1 MRRYWA
7 NDRINYSIRVF
18 IALVGV
24 ALPCWYLNA
33 KPEITPLVLGI
44 IAAALAETDDN
55 LSGRIKALITTL
67 VCFVV
72 AAFSIELLFPY
83 PPLFAI
89 GLFCSTFGFIM
100 LGAMGPR
107 YASIAFA
114 SLLLAVYTMLG
125 AAQSPNL
132 WYQPMLLL
140 AGATWYGILSLTWHI
155 LWPNQPVQQSLAA
168 VFSEFAHYLDS
179 KSKLFEPVANLVPQ
193 PLRLE
198 AASKNARVVTALNNA
213 KSTLLHRARRGQP
226 HATGDRF
233 LKIYFLAQDIHE
245 RASSSHYRYQDLAC
259 EFQRSDV
266 LFRFQRLLSRQ
277 AQACRDIARA
287 LAMGKPYFHGADSV
301 RALDELQES
310 LLYLKSQNNPKWR
323 IYLSQLD
330 YLFNNL
336 ATVERQLSNVSNPDA
351 AHTDADT
358 ELDDT
363 EARSMKDRWQ
373 RIASQFNPGSL
384 LFRHALRMAIALTVG
399 YGCILALDLERGF
412 WILLTI
418 LFVCQP
424 NYSATRQRLKQR
436 VIGTLAGLLIGMPL
450 LYLFP
455 GQEGQLVLM
464 VLTGVLFFSFRTANY
479 GLATMFITLLVLF
492 CFNQLGEGFAV
503 ILPRLGDTLLGCL
516 LAVLAVSFIL
526 PDWQARRLHKVMSA
540 AVSTNR
546 DYLGQIIGQY
556 RIGKRDSLSY
566 RIARRNAHNTDAQ
579 LSTAISN
586 MLLEPGRY
594 RMATDESFRFL
605 TLNHAML
612 SYISALGAHRTQLD
626 DENTHYLVAQA
637 HRQIHAHLD
646 CLAEQLDGNQ
656 CTQAPES
663 DSELEQRLGQW
674 RDEDCTSAR
683 MVLQQLH
690 LIQRMLP
697 ELHSLA
703 NKLAA
708 RTGKQAQ
715 AQAASESN
723 VESAHTDVNPDAT
736 PSTKAKTKS

>member
-1 MRRYWA
+1 MTNSRLQLTLRRYWA
-7 NDRINYSIRVF
+7 NDRINYSIRVL

-24 ALPCWYLNA
+24 ALPCWYLQA
-33 KPEITPLVLGI
+33 TSEVTPLVLGI
-44 IAAALAETDDN
+44 IASALAETDDN
-55 LSGRIKALITTL
+55 LTGRIKALITTL
-67 VCFVV
+67 LCFVL
-72 AAFSIELLFPY
+72 ASFSIEILFPY

-89 GLFCSTFGFIM
+89 GLFSSTFGFIM
-100 LGAMGPR
+100 LGSMGAR

-140 AGATWYGILSLTWHI
+140 GGATWYGLLSLSWQV
-155 LWPNQPVQQSLAA
+155 LWPNQPVQQSLSK
-168 VFSEFAHYLDS
+168 VFTELACYLDS
-179 KSKLFEPVANLVPQ
+179 KSQLFEPVADLVPQ
-193 PLRLE
+193 PLRLQ
-198 AASKNARVVTALNNA
+198 AATKNAKVVSALNDA
-213 KSTLLHRARRGQP
+213 KATLLHRARRGHP
-226 HATGDRF
+226 NETGDKF
-233 LKIYFLAQDIHE
+233 LNIYFLVQDIHE
-245 RASSSHYRYQDLAC
+245 RASSSHYRYQDLAA

-266 LFRFQRLLSRQ
+266 LFRFQRLLTQQ
-277 AQACRDIARA
+277 AKACREIAHA
-287 LAMGKPYFHGADSV
+287 LAMGKPYSHGIESV
-301 RALDELQES
+301 KALDELQES
-310 LLYLKSQNNPKWR
+310 LFYLKSQNDPKR
-323 IYLSQLD
+323 RVFINQLE

-336 ATVERQLSNVSNPDA
+336 ATVERQLSNVSNPDVST
-351 AHTDADT
+351 TDNARDN
-358 ELDDT
+358 ELSDT
-363 EARSMKDRWQ
+363 EARSMKERWQ
-373 RIASQFNPGSL
+373 RIRVQLDPSSM

-399 YGCILALDLERGF
+399 YGIILGLDLERGY
-412 WILLTI
+412 WILLTT

-464 VLTGVLFFSFRTANY
+464 VFTGVMFFAFRTANY
-479 GLATMFITLLVLF
+479 GVATMFITLLVLF

-526 PDWQARRLHKVMSA
+526 PDWQARRLHKVMA
-540 AVSTNR
+540 TAVETNR
-546 DYLGQIIGQY
+546 DYLAQIIGQY
-556 RIGKRDSLSY
+556 RIGKKDSLNY
-566 RIARRNAHNTDAQ
+566 RIARRDAHNTDAQ

-612 SYISALGAHRTQLD
+612 SYISALGAHRTQLE
-626 DENTHYLVAQA
+626 DESTHHLVSQA
-637 HRQIHAHLD
+637 HRQIHQHLD
-646 CLAEQLDGNQ
+646 CLAAQLAGNH
-656 CTQAPES
+656 CGQAPES
-663 DSELEQRLGQW
+663 DSELEQRLSLW
-674 RDEDCTSAR
+674 RDEDSTSAR

-708 RTGKQAQ
+708 RT
-715 AQAASESN
+715 N
-723 VESAHTDVNPDAT
+723 ESAQTENE
-736 PSTKAKTKS
+736 KAV

>member
-1 MRRYWA
+1 MQTSRLKLSLRRYWA

-33 KPEITPLVLGI
+33 TTEVTPLVLGI
-44 IAAALAETDDN
+44 IASALAETDDN
-55 LSGRIKALITTL
+55 LTGRIKALVMTL
-67 VCFVV
+67 VCFLI
-72 AAFSIELLFPY
+72 AALSIEILFPY
-83 PPLFAI
+83 PLLFAL
-89 GLFCSTFGFIM
+89 GLFTSTFAFIM
-100 LGAMGPR
+100 LGAMGAR

-125 AAQSPNL
+125 ADSSTNL

-140 AGATWYGILSLTWHI
+140 AGASWYGLLSLTWQV
-155 LWPNQPVQQSLAA
+155 LWPNQPVQQSLAS
-168 VFSEFAHYLDS
+168 VFSEFALYLDS
-179 KSKLFEPVANLVPQ
+179 KSKLFEPVSNLVPQ
-193 PLRLE
+193 PLRIE
-198 AASKNARVVTALNNA
+198 AAGKNARVVAALNSA
-213 KSTLLHRARRGQP
+213 KATLLHRARRGQP
-226 HATGDRF
+226 NETGDKF

-245 RASSSHYRYQDLAC
+245 RASSSHYRYQDLAAA
-259 EFQRSDV
+259 FQRSDV
-266 LFRFQRLLSRQ
+266 LFRFQRLLATQ
-277 AQACRDIARA
+277 ANACRAISHA
-287 LAMGKPYFHGADSV
+287 LAMGKPYRHGAESV

-310 LLYLKSQNNPKWR
+310 LLYLKNQHNPQWR
-323 IYLSQLD
+323 TFLVQLE

-336 ATVERQLSNVSNPDA
+336 ATVERQLSNVSNPDVA
-351 AHTDADT
+351 QTGNDI
-358 ELDDT
+358 ELADT
-363 EARSMKDRWQ
+363 EARSMKERWQ
-373 RIASQFNPGSL
+373 RLTSQFKPDSM

-399 YGCILALDLERGF
+399 YGVIQALELERGY
-412 WILLTI
+412 WILLTT

-424 NYSATRQRLKQR
+424 NYSATRQKLVQR
-436 VIGTLAGLLIGMPL
+436 VLGTLGGLLAGIPL

-464 VLTGVLFFSFRTANY
+464 VLAGVLFFTFRTVRY
-479 GLATMFITLLVLF
+479 GLATAFITLLVLF
-492 CFNQLGEGFAV
+492 CFNQLGEGYAV

-526 PDWQARRLHKVMSA
+526 PDWQAHRLHKVMASA
-540 AVSTNR
+540 ITTNR
-546 DYLGQIIGQY
+546 DYLGQIMGQY
-556 RIGKRDSLSY
+556 RIGKKDCLTY
-566 RIARRNAHNTDAQ
+566 RVARRDAHNTDAQ

-586 MLLEPGRY
+586 MLAEPGRY

-612 SYISALGAHRTQLD
+612 SYISALGAHRTRLE
-626 DENTHYLVAQA
+626 DERHLVSQA

-646 CLAEQLDGNQ
+646 CLAQQLDGNH
-656 CTQAPES
+656 CGQAPDS
-663 DSELEQRLGQW
+663 DIELEQRLAQW
-674 RDEDCTSAR
+674 RDEDCTSVR

-708 RTGKQAQ
+708 RTRKETA
-715 AQAASESN
+715 
-723 VESAHTDVNPDAT
+723 
-736 PSTKAKTKS
+736 